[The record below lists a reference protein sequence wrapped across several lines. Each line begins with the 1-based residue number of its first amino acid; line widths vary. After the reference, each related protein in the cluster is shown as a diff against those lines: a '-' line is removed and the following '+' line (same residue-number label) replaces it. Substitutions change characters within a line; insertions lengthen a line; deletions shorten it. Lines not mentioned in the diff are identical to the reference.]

1 MNKYLMIILL
11 LSFPSL
17 AKPDCDKER
26 QKLKKVQQQL
36 RHGYTV
42 KQGEKLKRKEKEL
55 RKKWWLCKRG
65 LSAKNK

>member
-1 MNKYLMIILL
+1 MNKYLLIILL
-11 LSFPSL
+11 LSFPSQG
-17 AKPDCDKER
+17 KPDCDKEL

-42 KQGEKLKRKEKEL
+42 KQGEKLKKQEKEL
-55 RKKWWLCKRG
+55 RQKWWKCKRG